1 MITKKKPL
9 IIIIGVILLLLV
21 AFCLSLA
28 GFFPWSRINCSTTD
42 IELCSGRTRY
52 TRYLF
57 WIPVERTVS
66 ASALTKELSPKD
78 LPGSQCEWQPVVT
91 LSPRVR
97 HSPHYVYHSALS
109 QIRDLESIWKA
120 KRIPKESRRADA
132 IRLLRL
138 WQKSGC
144 REAQLFLD
152 EKLKE

>member
-1 MITKKKPL
+1 MTTKKPL
-9 IIIIGVILLLLV
+9 AIIAGIFLLLSIT
-21 AFCLSLA
+21 FCLSLL
-28 GFFPWSRINCSTTD
+28 GFFPWSRINCTTTD

-57 WIPVERTVS
+57 WVPLERTIS
-66 ASALTKELSPKD
+66 ASALTEELSPDD

-97 HSPHYVYHSALS
+97 HSPQYAYHSALS

-132 IRLLRL
+132 IRLLRF

-144 REAQLFLD
+144 REAQQFLD